1 MGTGNETSQSEQVQ
15 VDAKTETETEK
26 PSKTLRF
33 TLEITK
39 MDCLG
44 CLAKVKRAIKVLAG
58 VRLVSA
64 DHLRGVVEAQCDPG
78 ASVDFD
84 TCPNV
89 RVDSLRRR
97 YRSGNGWQIR

>member
-1 MGTGNETSQSEQVQ
+1 MGQGNETSQSEQVQ
-15 VDAKTETETEK
+15 DDAKTETETEK

-64 DHLRGVVEAQCDPG
+64 DHLRGVVEAQCNPG
-78 ASVDFD
+78 ESVDSV
-84 TCPNV
+84 TYV
-89 RVDSLRRR
+89 SL
-97 YRSGNGWQIR
+97 SLLSAIRT